1 MSAEAVIWARAIQ
14 LPPCPKIVLHVLAG
28 LANEQ
33 SLCYP
38 SLDDLLRL
46 TIWKRRSVQRAI
58 RTLVHHKLLTV
69 SPRFM
74 PDGGQLTNLYRLTLG
89 AELLPTSPC
98 IGIRT
103 DRPAGPL
110 RVTASCR
117 NLRRS
122 SATFDFHQP
131 GDGQA

>member
-1 MSAEAVIWARAIQ
+1 VSADAVIWARAVQ

-38 SLDDLLRL
+38 SLDDLVRL

-74 PDGGQLTNLYRLTLG
+74 PDVGQLTNLYRLTLG
-89 AELLPTSPC
+89 AEWTSLNAFSEAMAPGFSSHRCRKLLPST
-98 IGIRT
+98 R
-103 DRPAGPL
+103 
-110 RVTASCR
+110 
-117 NLRRS
+117 
-122 SATFDFHQP
+122 
-131 GDGQA
+131 